1 MTNELIMAV
10 AATITSFGVLI
21 GAVVAVYRIAKRID
35 GALGID
41 QQGRTMSDRMERVEH
56 QLWENG
62 GSSLAD
68 RVNNIEKHVVKV
80 STEIEFIKDLT
91 LGLHNA
97 TTSITSQQ
105 VYPANTDNL
114 IDPVNRPISKPIRR
128 KKAS

>member
-1 MTNELIMAV
+1 MTEQFLIAA
-10 AATITSFGVLI
+10 AATMAAFAVLFG
-21 GAVVAVYRIAKRID
+21 GVVSVYRIAKRVD
-35 GALGID
+35 QALGLD
-41 QQGRTMSDRMERVEH
+41 KEGRTVSERLERVEH

-91 LGLHNA
+91 MGLHA
-97 TTSITSQQ
+97 ASPDTEPLPKPL
-105 VYPANTDNL
+105 VKKPRA
-114 IDPVNRPISKPIRR
+114 SK

>member
-1 MTNELIMAV
+1 MTSEVLLAV
-10 AATITSFGVLI
+10 AATVTAFGILI
-21 GAVVAVYRIAKRID
+21 GAITAIYRIAKRID
-35 GALGID
+35 GALGLD
-41 QQGRTMSDRMERVEH
+41 HEGRTVSERLERVEH

-91 LGLHNA
+91 MGLHA
-97 TTSITSQQ
+97 AHPDTE
-105 VYPANTDNL
+105 PL
-114 IDPVNRPISKPIRR
+114 PKPLVKKPRAPR

>member
-1 MTNELIMAV
+1 MTNELFMAI
-10 AATITSFGVLI
+10 AATITSFGILI
-21 GAVVAVYRIAKRID
+21 GAVIAVYRIAKRID
-35 GALGID
+35 GALGVD
-41 QQGRTMSDRMERVEH
+41 EHGRTISDRMERVEH

-91 LGLHNA
+91 LGLHNTA
-97 TTSITSQQ
+97 ANQQ
-105 VYPANTDNL
+105 VNL
-114 IDPVNRPISKPIRR
+114 QQPVDSILEPVKKPIRR

>member
-10 AATITSFGVLI
+10 AATITALGVLI
-21 GAVVAVYRIAKRID
+21 GAVIAVYRIAKRID
-35 GALGID
+35 GALGVD
-41 QQGRTMSDRMERVEH
+41 EHGRTLSDRMDRVEH

-97 TTSITSQQ
+97 TNSMSSQQ
-105 VYPANTDNL
+105 VFFPPVSEEL
-114 IDPVNRPISKPIRR
+114 IDPVKRPIRR